1 MSSEGELTGTEN
13 FYKFVLSILLLTFGI
28 CLKPATSTKNQEKLG
43 GGGEVANLIQPHDGN
58 ISKHN
63 LSCSPPDHQADCRA

>member
-43 GGGEVANLIQPHDGN
+43 GEEKLQI
-58 ISKHN
+58 
-63 LSCSPPDHQADCRA
+63 